1 MAATLPEPSNLPP
14 HPRLIGPPDFVI
26 LGALPEA
33 TPLIAQ
39 ARLLGAKIDT
49 RDVAADAFAAAL
61 SPEAGLT
68 FVFRYGV
75 VVTIGAG
82 GGPTARLDAALR
94 GYVVEPILMQE
105 IESATIEL
113 RPDGG
118 DRIGDGGQIQLVNT
132 SHERLLLAAI
142 VLSRS
147 VVLARDEFLVSEA
160 FDQIAPLVSD
170 LRENGHARLAIRPAM
185 RLVGNVLAARHRLTG
200 TAQVDERP
208 DLLWDYS
215 ELDRLYA
222 RLEAEY
228 ELKERAEVLQRKFGA
243 LGDFTEVLLDIVQD
257 KRAFRVEVAIVA
269 LIAFEIVLTL
279 LSMVVL

>member
-1 MAATLPEPSNLPP
+1 MAATLPAPSNLPP
-14 HPRLIGPPDFVI
+14 HPRLVGAPDFVM
-26 LGALPEA
+26 LGALPDT

-39 ARLLGAKIDT
+39 ARLLGAQIDT
-49 RDVAADAFAAAL
+49 RAMVADASAATLA
-61 SPEAGLT
+61 PEAGLT

-75 VVTIGAG
+75 VVTIGSG
-82 GGPTARLDAALR
+82 GEPTDRLDAALR
-94 GYVVEPILMQE
+94 SYVIDPTPMQE

-113 RPDGG
+113 RTDGG
-118 DRIGDGGQIQLVNT
+118 DRIGDGGQIQLVNI

-142 VLSRS
+142 VLARS

-170 LRENGHARLAIRPAM
+170 LRENGRARLAIRPAM

-208 DLLWDYS
+208 DLLWDHS
-215 ELDRLYA
+215 ALDRLYA

-228 ELKERAEVLQRKFGA
+228 ELKERAEVLERKFGA

-257 KRAFRVEVAIVA
+257 KRAYRVEVAIIA
-269 LIAFEIVLTL
+269 LIAIEIVLTL
-279 LSMVVL
+279 FTMLVL

>member
-1 MAATLPEPSNLPP
+1 M
-14 HPRLIGPPDFVI
+14 
-26 LGALPEA
+26 LGALPDT

-39 ARLLGAKIDT
+39 ARLLGAQIDT
-49 RDVAADAFAAAL
+49 RAMVADASAATLA
-61 SPEAGLT
+61 PEAGLT

-75 VVTIGAG
+75 VVTIGSG
-82 GGPTARLDAALR
+82 GEPTDRLDAALR
-94 GYVVEPILMQE
+94 SYVIDPTPMQE

-113 RPDGG
+113 RTDGG
-118 DRIGDGGQIQLVNT
+118 DRIGDGGQIQLVNI

-142 VLSRS
+142 VLARS

-170 LRENGHARLAIRPAM
+170 LRENGRARLAIRPAM

-208 DLLWDYS
+208 DLLWDHS
-215 ELDRLYA
+215 ALDRLYA

-228 ELKERAEVLQRKFGA
+228 ELKERAEVLERKFGA

-257 KRAFRVEVAIVA
+257 KRAYRVEVAIIA
-269 LIAFEIVLTL
+269 LIAIEIVLTL
-279 LSMVVL
+279 FTMLVL